1 MKDFSNLVIPPLP
14 AVTGQIMRFD
24 PMGEDASSQAL
35 EQIVAPDE
43 GVCADL
49 LRIANSSFYGRSGRV
64 RSLKDAITLLGLKTV
79 KNLVVLSATKTIN
92 SALRGPTYRRYLHEF
107 TVASALV
114 GEEMCLELG
123 LKDRKEE
130 AFLGALLHK
139 IGMSIMGLTYGKAY
153 AELIRKAEETGE
165 LLTDLERGS
174 LGTDHIEIGKCV
186 FESWRIPQPLQE
198 VIAGHNFIPDAI
210 QDVPELVRITALA
223 SLTTREMM
231 GLLLPMED
239 LDRRARIAASYN
251 AAALIAKYDERKF
264 EAIKAHPFY
273 QQVAA

>member
-14 AVTGQIMRFD
+14 AVSAEIMRFD
-24 PMGEDASSQAL
+24 PLGENASSQGL

-49 LRIANSSFYGRSGRV
+49 LRIANSSFYGRSGRI
-64 RSLKDAITLLGLKTV
+64 RTLKDAITLLGLKTV

-114 GEEMCLELG
+114 AEEMCLELG
-123 LKDRKEE
+123 LKARKEE

-139 IGMSIMGLTYGKAY
+139 IGMTIMGLTYGKAY

-186 FESWRIPQPLQE
+186 FETWRIPQPLQE

-251 AAALIAKYDERKF
+251 AAGLIAKYDERKF